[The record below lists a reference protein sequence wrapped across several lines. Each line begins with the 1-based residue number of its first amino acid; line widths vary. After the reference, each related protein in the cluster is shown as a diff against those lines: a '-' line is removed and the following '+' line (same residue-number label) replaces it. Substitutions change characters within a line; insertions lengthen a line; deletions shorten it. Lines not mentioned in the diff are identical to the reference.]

1 MFARKMGKSIP
12 RLSRLDV
19 RGRRVLLRADL
30 DVPQSPQGAVLD
42 DTALRELLPTL
53 RGLLGERAKVVVAAD
68 YAGQQSPEGV
78 AARLGELLGSNV
90 AVLGP
95 HFEKDV
101 RLLEE
106 GQIAL
111 TPGLASVM
119 PPAGADASATAKQAA
134 WTARVAAAF
143 DVYVLDGL
151 RAARN
156 NDPLVSDVPRRLA
169 SRGVGP
175 LVGTALD
182 AQRELLEAPVAPYA
196 LVVGGAS
203 LPRLRPVLTALL
215 PHCTDV
221 LFGGAVANTLLAAQG
236 WRPGGS
242 LYEPDA
248 LNDAVE
254 FLRVAR
260 TTSVN
265 LHFPIDAVIRTRG
278 PLGVAP
284 TYDVRRLDRPLAP
297 EEAAIDVAIETCN
310 AYREVLCRCVTAVWV
325 GVMGD
330 CFVEESQSGSLRV
343 GRAVGEARRS
353 FVAGDDTVP
362 ASYFFALDGRL
373 RVVPGG
379 DAGLGLLAGMPFP
392 GLEALSS

>member
-1 MFARKMGKSIP
+1 MGKFESIP

-42 DTALRELLPTL
+42 DAPLRQLLPTI
-53 RGLLGERAKVVVAAD
+53 RGLLGERAKVVLAAD
-68 YAGQQSPEGV
+68 YTGQQSPEGV
-78 AARLGELLGSNV
+78 AARLGELLGV
-90 AVLGP
+90 DVVVLGP
-95 HFEKDV
+95 HFEKEV
-101 RLLEE
+101 RLLAE

-134 WTARVAAAF
+134 WAASVAAAF

-151 RAARN
+151 RAARG
-156 NDPLVSDVPRRLA
+156 NDPLVSDVPRRLS

-175 LVGTALD
+175 LVGVALD
-182 AQRELLEAPVAPYA
+182 AHRELVDAPATPYA
-196 LVVGGAS
+196 LVLGGAS
-203 LPRLRPVLTALL
+203 LPRLRPVMTALL

-221 LFGGAVANTLLAAQG
+221 LFGGALANTLLVAQG

-248 LNDAVE
+248 LDDAVE

-260 TTSVN
+260 TTSVK
-265 LHFPIDAVIRTRG
+265 LHFPVDAVIRTRG

-284 TYDVRRLDRPLAP
+284 AYEVRRLDRPLAP

-310 AYREVLCRCVTAVWV
+310 AYRDVLCRCASAVWM

-362 ASYFFALDGRL
+362 ASFFFALDGRL

-379 DAGLGLLAGMPFP
+379 DAGLGLLAGTPFP
-392 GLEALSS
+392 GLEALRS